1 MQRIQQGKSL
11 ASSNQVINTSRN
23 TETESSKLSAVY
35 TEIPSNCSSRY
46 TESSKAKVWPPRRW
60 PASTAGCRI
69 RPPHR
74 QIRLPRHWIRPLGFR
89 ICYRRQQE
97 REWGRGCTPPPRA
110 PPLLSPAVAWAIGDP
125 LKRRW
130 GERGRGEELVA
141 AWRVHRPCHPGRERC
156 GGGCLPQQKM
166 DLESTFTIKYKTWVF
181 LIKDKINAGV

>member
-1 MQRIQQGKSL
+1 LAWTFTLIFHCVFHSTITYNPDFLSERTGSSFWHGYTTVSSSMQRIQQGKSL

-125 LKRRW
+125 LKRR
-130 GERGRGEELVA
+130 
-141 AWRVHRPCHPGRERC
+141 
-156 GGGCLPQQKM
+156 
-166 DLESTFTIKYKTWVF
+166 
-181 LIKDKINAGV
+181 